1 LLDRLVTG
9 PTAEGGKNVSNA
21 REVGRVS
28 TDTGAILVIDP
39 MYLMTDEDHDA
50 GRTPEQ
56 LAPGYD
62 AVHIDARRDGTFPV
76 FVEYD
81 EAGTPQSIRIDLQP

>member
-1 LLDRLVTG
+1 MSRDT
-9 PTAEGGKNVSNA
+9 
-21 REVGRVS
+21 REVGQVS
-28 TDTGAILVIDP
+28 TETGAILVIDP

-50 GRTPEQ
+50 GRTPES

-62 AVHIDARRDGTFPV
+62 AVYVETAMDGEFPV

-81 EAGTPQSIRIDLQP
+81 ETGAPQAIRIELRR

>member
-1 LLDRLVTG
+1 MTD
-9 PTAEGGKNVSNA
+9 A

-28 TDTGAILVIDP
+28 IDTGAVLIIDP

-50 GRTPEQ
+50 GKTPEL

-62 AVHIDARRDGTFPV
+62 AVHVETRRDGTFPV
-76 FVEYD
+76 VVEYGD
-81 EAGTPQSIRIDLQP
+81 DGTPHAIRVDLR

>member
-1 LLDRLVTG
+1 M
-9 PTAEGGKNVSNA
+9 AEH

-28 TDTGAILVIDP
+28 TDTGALLIIDP

-50 GRTPEQ
+50 GRAPEA

-62 AVHIDARRDGTFPV
+62 AVHVETRRDGLFPV
-76 FVEYD
+76 VVEYD
-81 EAGTPQSIRIDLQP
+81 DDGTPRAIRIDLR

>member
-1 LLDRLVTG
+1 MTG
-9 PTAEGGKNVSNA
+9 EA

-28 TDTGAILVIDP
+28 TETGAILVIDP

-50 GRTPEQ
+50 GRTPDS

-62 AVHIDARRDGTFPV
+62 AVYVETRRDGEFPV
-76 FVEYD
+76 LVEYD
-81 EAGTPQSIRIDLQP
+81 ETGAPAAIRIELRT

>member
-1 LLDRLVTG
+1 M
-9 PTAEGGKNVSNA
+9 PNA

-28 TDTGAILVIDP
+28 TDSGAILVIDP
-39 MYLMTDEDHDA
+39 SYLVTDEDHDA

-62 AVHIDARRDGTFPV
+62 AVHVETQRDGSFPV
-76 FVEYD
+76 LVEYD
-81 EAGTPQSIRIDLQP
+81 DAGAPRSIRIDLTR

>member
-1 LLDRLVTG
+1 MSTRQVG
-9 PTAEGGKNVSNA
+9 NVA
-21 REVGRVS
+21 

-50 GRTPEQ
+50 GKTPES

-62 AVHIDARRDGTFPV
+62 AVHIETRRDGSFPV

-81 EAGTPQSIRIDLQP
+81 DSGAPRSIRIDLNP

>member
-1 LLDRLVTG
+1 VVT
-9 PTAEGGKNVSNA
+9 T

-28 TDTGAILVIDP
+28 TDTAAILVIDP

-50 GRTPEQ
+50 GRTPES

-62 AVHIDARRDGTFPV
+62 AVHIETRRDGSFPV
-76 FVEYD
+76 LVEYD
-81 EAGTPQSIRIDLQP
+81 DAGAPKSIRIDLRS

>member
-1 LLDRLVTG
+1 MAGST
-9 PTAEGGKNVSNA
+9 
-21 REVGRVS
+21 REVGQVS

-50 GRTPEQ
+50 GRTPEG

-62 AVHIDARRDGTFPV
+62 AVYVETRRDGVFPV
-76 FVEYD
+76 VVEYD
-81 EAGTPQSIRIDLQP
+81 DTGAPLSIRIDLRA

>member
-1 LLDRLVTG
+1 M
-9 PTAEGGKNVSNA
+9 SA
-21 REVGRVS
+21 REIGRVA

-50 GRTPEQ
+50 GRTPES

-62 AVHIDARRDGTFPV
+62 AVYIDTRRDGVFPV
-76 FVEYD
+76 TVEYD
-81 EAGTPQSIRIDLQP
+81 EGGRPASIRIDLRG